1 MQQVDQKKP
10 LDTKDDNQK
19 FIHQY
24 TPIKLECFIGV
35 FKFFQK
41 NSTNNLTVL

>member
-1 MQQVDQKKP
+1 VDQKKP

-24 TPIKLECFIGV
+24 TPIKHSSFIGV
-35 FKFFQK
+35 Y
-41 NSTNNLTVL
+41 